1 MLPEIASF
9 RHLLLLHLSAS
20 LRYPLLT
27 VPRLKAVPV
36 DRSSFTNTDR
46 LELTTVNSS
55 QLITVNGPSFKTL
68 PRFFSLFY
76 LLMFVQ
82 RVNYGEISVIPFIF
96 PLYSH
101 YYLLLLRANY
111 ETIILYNHMANVIK
125 LRKGL
130 DINLKGKAA
139 EELSTVKEP
148 GFYALVPDDFPGV
161 TPKVV
166 VKEQEYVMAGGPLF
180 IDKNHPELKFVSP
193 VSGVVTSVERG
204 ARRKVLNIVVEAA
217 AEQDYEEFGK
227 KDVSKLDGE
236 AVKAALLEAGMFAFM
251 KQRPYDVIADPT
263 VAPRA
268 IFISAFDSNP
278 LAPDFEYVLK
288 GEEANFQTGLDA
300 LAKIAK
306 TYLGIS
312 IKQKSTALTQAK
324 NVTVTVFDGP
334 NPAGNVGVQ
343 INHVAPVVKG
353 ETVWTIG
360 AEAVIFIGRLFNTG
374 RVDLTRTVAVTGSEV
389 VKPAYCKLKVGAL
402 LTHVFAGNVTKD
414 KELRYISGNVLTGK
428 QVKPNGFLGAFDSQL
443 TVIPEGDD
451 IHEMLGWIMP
461 RFNQFSVNRSYFSWL
476 MGNKKEYVLDARIK
490 GGERHMIMSGEY
502 DKVFPMDIL
511 PEFLIKAIIAGDI
524 DRMEALGIYE
534 VAPEDFALC
543 EFVDSSKLEL
553 QRIVR
558 AGLDMLRAEMM

>member
-1 MLPEIASF
+1 
-9 RHLLLLHLSAS
+9 
-20 LRYPLLT
+20 
-27 VPRLKAVPV
+27 
-36 DRSSFTNTDR
+36 
-46 LELTTVNSS
+46 
-55 QLITVNGPSFKTL
+55 
-68 PRFFSLFY
+68 
-76 LLMFVQ
+76 
-82 RVNYGEISVIPFIF
+82 
-96 PLYSH
+96 
-101 YYLLLLRANY
+101 
-111 ETIILYNHMANVIK
+111 MANVIK

-139 EELSTVKEP
+139 QEFMSVKEP
-148 GFYALVPDDFPGV
+148 GFYALVPEDFTGI

-227 KDVSKLDGE
+227 KDVNALNGE
-236 AVKAALLEAGMFAFM
+236 SVKAALLEAGMFAFIR
-251 KQRPYDVIADPT
+251 QRPYDVIADPT
-263 VAPRA
+263 MYPKA
-268 IFISAFDSNP
+268 IFVSVFDSNP
-278 LAPDFEYVLK
+278 LAPDFEFALK

-300 LAKIAK
+300 LSKMAK
-306 TYLGIS
+306 TYLSIS
-312 IKQKSTALTQAK
+312 VKQKAAALTQAK
-324 NVTVTVFDGP
+324 NVTITAFDGP

-343 INHVAPVVKG
+343 INHISPVVKG

-374 RVDLTRTVAVTGSEV
+374 RVDMTRKVAVTGSEV
-389 VKPAYCKLKVGAL
+389 LKPAYCKLKVGAL
-402 LTHVFAGNVTKD
+402 LTNVFSGNVTTGRD
-414 KELRYISGNVLTGK
+414 LRYISGNVLTGK
-428 QVKPNGFLGAFDSQL
+428 KVNPNGFLGAFDSQL

-461 RFNQFSVNRSYFSWL
+461 RFNQFSVNHSYFSWL
-476 MGNKKEYVLDARIK
+476 LGNNKEYVLDARIK
-490 GGERHMIMSGEY
+490 GGERHMIMSNEY
-502 DKVFPMDIL
+502 DKVFPMDIF
-511 PEFLIKAIIAGDI
+511 PEYLVKAIIAGDI

-543 EFVDSSKLEL
+543 EFVCSSKVEV

-558 AGLDMLRAEMM
+558 AGLDMLRAEMA

>member
-1 MLPEIASF
+1 
-9 RHLLLLHLSAS
+9 
-20 LRYPLLT
+20 
-27 VPRLKAVPV
+27 
-36 DRSSFTNTDR
+36 
-46 LELTTVNSS
+46 
-55 QLITVNGPSFKTL
+55 
-68 PRFFSLFY
+68 
-76 LLMFVQ
+76 
-82 RVNYGEISVIPFIF
+82 
-96 PLYSH
+96 
-101 YYLLLLRANY
+101 
-111 ETIILYNHMANVIK
+111 MANVIK

-139 EELSTVKEP
+139 EEFVAVKEP
-148 GFYALVPDDFPGV
+148 GFYSLVPDDFPGV

-180 IDKNHPELKFVSP
+180 IDKNHPEVKFVSP

-217 AEQDYEEFGK
+217 AEQDYEDFGK
-227 KDVSKLDGE
+227 KDVAKLDGE
-236 AVKAALLEAGMFAFM
+236 AVKAALLEAGMFAFV

-263 VAPRA
+263 VAPKA

-278 LAPDFEYVLK
+278 LAPDFELALK

-312 IKQKSTALTQAK
+312 VKQKAAALTQAQ
-324 NVTVTVFDGP
+324 NVVVTAFDGP

-343 INHVAPVVKG
+343 INHVSPIVKG

-374 RVDLTRTVAVTGSEV
+374 RVNMTRTVAVTGSEV
-389 VKPAYCKLKVGAL
+389 LKPAYCKLKVGAM
-402 LTHVFAGNVTKD
+402 LTHVFAGNVTTG

-428 QVKPNGFLGAFDSQL
+428 QVKPNGFLGAFDSQV
-443 TVIPEGDD
+443 TVIPEGGD
-451 IHEMLGWIMP
+451 IYEMLGWILP
-461 RFNQFSVNRSYFSWL
+461 RFGHFSVSHTYFSWL
-476 MGNKKEYVLDARIK
+476 LGKKKEYVIDARVK

-502 DKVFPMDIL
+502 DKVLPMDIL
-511 PEFLIKAIIAGDI
+511 PEFLIKAILAGDI

-553 QRIVR
+553 QKIVR
-558 AGLDMLRAEMM
+558 AGLDMLRAEMS